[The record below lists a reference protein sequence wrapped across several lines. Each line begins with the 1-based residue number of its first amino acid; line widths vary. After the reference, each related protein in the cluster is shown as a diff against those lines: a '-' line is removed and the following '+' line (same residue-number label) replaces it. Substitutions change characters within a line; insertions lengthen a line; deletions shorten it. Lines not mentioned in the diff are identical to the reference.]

1 MKKPILA
8 DHKQKGKK
16 LITPLNSIANF
27 EHLSFFD
34 EVVPE
39 IFWVDLLIK
48 KFQLKHTVEIM
59 DKLAS
64 ATKAIYP
71 NDFFCPGLLS
81 HYNKLTDNH
90 KNMITN
96 NPNLILL
103 RRELSD
109 ALVGLNDYFP
119 NCPINFLLSPDTY
132 NKNAFVSNLKSSIRS
147 LVNSHTR
154 ESVLVLTTILSV
166 SPIHVATQLRDTLGD
181 IDFNDILSYPATN
194 ASQRVASFVRAS
206 VNPMIMMTT
215 PIDIRNKWQNSFWQA
230 CQQIEPLQLKTLK
243 DCEL

>member
-48 KFQLKHTVEIM
+48 KIQLKHTVEIM

-64 ATKAIYP
+64 AIKAINP
-71 NDFFCPGLLS
+71 DDFFCPGLLS
-81 HYNKLTDNH
+81 HYQKLTSNQ
-90 KNMITN
+90 KNQIIN
-96 NPNLILL
+96 NPSLIHF
-103 RRELSD
+103 RCKLSD
-109 ALVGLNDYFP
+109 ALAGFNDYFP
-119 NCPINFLLSPDTY
+119 NCPINFLLTSDTY
-132 NKNAFVSNLKSSIRS
+132 DKYAFVSNLKSSIRS

-166 SPIHVATQLRDTLGD
+166 SSIHVASQLRATLGA
-181 IDFNDILSYPATN
+181 IDFNDILSYPATD
-194 ASQRVASFVRAS
+194 ASQRAASFVRAS

-215 PIDIRNKWQNSFWQA
+215 PIDIRKKWQNSFWQA

>member
-8 DHKQKGKK
+8 DHTQKGKK
-16 LITPLNSIANF
+16 LITPLNSIADF

-34 EVVPE
+34 DVVPE
-39 IFWVDLLIK
+39 IFWVELIIK

-64 ATKAIYP
+64 ITKTICP

-81 HYNKLTDNH
+81 HYQKLTDNH
-90 KNMITN
+90 KNQILN
-96 NPNLILL
+96 NPNLNPI
-103 RRELSD
+103 RSELSN
-109 ALVGLNDYFP
+109 ALVGFNDYFP
-119 NCPINFLLSPDTY
+119 NCPINFLLSSGTY
-132 NKNAFVSNLKSSIRS
+132 DKNAFVSNLKASLLS
-147 LVNSHTR
+147 LVNSHKK

-166 SPIHVATQLRDTLGD
+166 SSIHVASQLRDTFGD
-181 IDFNDILSYPATN
+181 IDFNDILSYPETD

-215 PIDIRNKWQNSFWQA
+215 PNDMRKKWQNIFWQA

-243 DCEL
+243 DCEP